1 MKLFWFL
8 QGPDDYFSSGETRR
22 SLRGPRW
29 ILFLMFLTVG
39 AFLGWSQ
46 WAKIDQITRAPGE
59 VIASSKTQVVQ
70 SQEGGILERLAVK
83 EGDRVARGDIV
94 AVLERT
100 QVESAYLESMAKK
113 AGLLATI
120 ARLRSEVFGTTLV
133 FDPILEA
140 YPGFIENQRQLF
152 AKRQSSLNEEV
163 GGMESV
169 AALIKQELA
178 LNRPLLKTGDVS
190 RADYLRLER
199 QLAEMKSQIT
209 NVRNEYFRD
218 AQSELNKLEEE
229 LASIE
234 QQLKQREDKLKQ
246 TTLTAP
252 VNGIVKNISIATEG
266 GVIRPGEEIMQ
277 IVPVD
282 DRLIIEAKVTP
293 ADIAF
298 VQQGLPA
305 TVKIDAYDYT
315 IYGDLDGR
323 LTYISA
329 DTLREQTQSEQ
340 EPYYRIQVETEGRR
354 FNGKFTKELEILPG
368 MTAMVEIKTGT
379 NTVLSYI
386 IKPLVKTFSE
396 SLGER

>member
-1 MKLFWFL
+1 
-8 QGPDDYFSSGETRR
+8 
-22 SLRGPRW
+22 
-29 ILFLMFLTVG
+29 MFLTVG

-190 RADYLRLER
+190 RADFLRLER

>member
-8 QGPDDYFSSGETRR
+8 QGPDDYFSRGETRR

-140 YPGFIENQRQLF
+140 YPGFVENQRQLF

-190 RADYLRLER
+190 RADFLRLER

>member
-8 QGPDDYFSSGETRR
+8 QGPDDHFSSAATRR
-22 SLRGPRW
+22 ALRGPRW
-29 ILFLMFLTVG
+29 ILILMFLTVG

-83 EGDRVARGDIV
+83 EGDRVERGDIV

-100 QVESAYLESMAKK
+100 QAESAYLESQAKK
-113 AGLLATI
+113 AGLLAAT
-120 ARLRSEVFGTTLV
+120 ARLRSEVFGTTLE
-133 FDPILEA
+133 FDPILET
-140 YPGFIENQRQLF
+140 YPGFVENQRQLF
-152 AKRQSSLNEEV
+152 TKRQSSLNEEV
-163 GGMESV
+163 ESLESM
-169 AALIKQELA
+169 AGLIKQELA

-190 RADYLRLER
+190 RTDVLRLER
-199 QLAEMKSQIT
+199 QLADMESQIT

-218 AQSELNKLEEE
+218 AQAELNKLEEE
-229 LASIE
+229 LASVE
-234 QQLKQREDKLKQ
+234 QQLKQRADKLKQ

-252 VNGIVKNISIATEG
+252 VNGIVKNIAITTEG

-354 FNGKFTKELEILPG
+354 FNGKVTKELEILPG

-386 IKPLVKTFSE
+386 TKPLVKTLSE